1 MPSPTKNQLRPFE
14 PNLEV
19 LKRIRPMCEA
29 DVRRVAELHHRA
41 MGKSLWAQLGQRF
54 LREIYRGMLCTPTF
68 LGFVYEEHGQIEG
81 FIAGSE
87 DTSTMMKQVFLSR
100 FHRLSAAGI
109 LGLRNP
115 AVIKHLIETPLY
127 FRNSNAPNSD
137 AILAESL
144 FCSFTPKLRG
154 KRVSGHINKVL
165 FDTLLHKGHREVK
178 ITTETDNEGANR
190 QLTSW
195 GFEQRGTFH
204 FYGKEMVLYVL
215 NLPNCERL
223 TSFDWTVLQAVANFQ
238 STLPDTV

>member
-1 MPSPTKNQLRPFE
+1 MSSQAKNTLRPFE
-14 PNLEV
+14 PNIEV

-29 DVRRVAELHHRA
+29 DVRRIADLHHQA

-54 LREIYRGMLCTPTF
+54 LREIYRGMLSTPYF
-68 LGFVYEEHGQIEG
+68 LGFVYEEQGQIEG

-87 DTSTMMKQVFLSR
+87 DTATMMKQVFFAR
-100 FHRLSAAGI
+100 FHRLSVAGV

-115 AVIKHLIETPLY
+115 AVIKHLLETPFY

-137 AILAESL
+137 SISAESL

-165 FDTLLHKGHREVK
+165 FDTLLHRGHPEVK

-195 GFEQRGTFH
+195 GFENRGPFR

-215 NLPNCERL
+215 ELPKCERL
-223 TSFDWTVLQAVANFQ
+223 IPFDWTHAQAVSNFQ
-238 STLPDTV
+238 STNPDTV

>member
-1 MPSPTKNQLRPFE
+1 MLHTPS
-14 PNLEV
+14 
-19 LKRIRPMCEA
+19 
-29 DVRRVAELHHRA
+29 
-41 MGKSLWAQLGQRF
+41 
-54 LREIYRGMLCTPTF
+54 F

-87 DTSTMMKQVFLSR
+87 DTSTMMRQVFLSR

-115 AVIKHLIETPLY
+115 AVIKHLIETPFY
-127 FRNSNAPNSD
+127 FRNSNAPSSD
-137 AILAESL
+137 AISAESL

-190 QLTSW
+190 QLKSW
-195 GFEQRGTFH
+195 GFEHRGTFH
-204 FYGKEMVLYVL
+204 FMEKMVLYVL
-215 NLPNCERL
+215 DLPQCDDCSHSTGRRL
-223 TSFDWTVLQAVANFQ
+223 KPWQTSNPPYQTPYDKVE
-238 STLPDTV
+238 

>member
-1 MPSPTKNQLRPFE
+1 MSSPTKNQLNPFA
-14 PNLEV
+14 PNIEV
-19 LKRIRPMCEA
+19 LKRIRPMCSA
-29 DVRRVAELHHRA
+29 DVHRVAELHYRA

-54 LREIYRGMLCTPTF
+54 LREVYRGMLKTPYF
-68 LGFVYEEHGQIEG
+68 LGFVYEEQGKVEG

-87 DTSTMMKQVFLSR
+87 DTSKMMKEVFVSR

-137 AILAESL
+137 AIPAESL

-165 FDTLLHKGHREVK
+165 FDTLLYKKNHEVK
-178 ITTETDNEGANR
+178 ITTETDNQGANR
-190 QLTSW
+190 QLKSW
-195 GFEQRGTFH
+195 GFEQRGTFQ
-204 FYGKEMVLYVL
+204 FYGKEMALYVL
-215 NLPNCERL
+215 NLPTCERL
-223 TSFDWTVLQAVANFQ
+223 SPFDWTAPQAVANFQ

>member
-1 MPSPTKNQLRPFE
+1 MPSQSSNQLRPFE
-14 PNLEV
+14 PNIEV

-54 LREIYRGMLCTPTF
+54 LREIYRGMLTTPSF
-68 LGFVYEEHGQIEG
+68 LGFVYEEQGQIEG

-87 DTSTMMKQVFLSR
+87 DTSTMMKQVFVSR
-100 FHRLSAAGI
+100 FHRLSLAGI
-109 LGLRNP
+109 FGLRNP
-115 AVIKHLIETPLY
+115 AVIRHLLETPLY
-127 FRNSNAPNSD
+127 FRNSKAPNSD
-137 AILAESL
+137 TIPAESL

-165 FDTLLHKGHREVK
+165 FDTLLDKGHLEVK

-190 QLTSW
+190 QLKSW
-195 GFEQRGTFH
+195 GFEQKGLFH

-215 NLPNCERL
+215 DLSNCERL
-223 TSFDWTVLQAVANFQ
+223 SPFDWTVPQSAANFQ
-238 STLPDTV
+238 STKPDTV

>member
-1 MPSPTKNQLRPFE
+1 MPSQSRNTLRPFE
-14 PNLEV
+14 PNIEV

-29 DVRRVAELHHRA
+29 DVRRVADLHHKA

-54 LREIYRGMLCTPTF
+54 LREIYRGMLKTPSF

-87 DTSTMMKQVFLSR
+87 DTSAMMNNVFVSR
-100 FHRLSAAGI
+100 FHRLGLAGL
-109 LGLRNP
+109 LGLRNL
-115 AVIKHLIETPLY
+115 AVIKHLLETPFY
-127 FRNSNAPNSD
+127 FRNSSSPNSD
-137 AILAESL
+137 SISSESL

-165 FDTLLHKGHREVK
+165 FDTLLTKGHQEVK

-190 QLTSW
+190 QLKSW
-195 GFEQRGTFH
+195 GFENRGTFQ

-215 NLPNCERL
+215 DLPSCERVTPL
-223 TSFDWTVLQAVANFQ
+223 DWTAPQALANFQ

>member
-1 MPSPTKNQLRPFE
+1 MF
-14 PNLEV
+14 
-19 LKRIRPMCEA
+19 
-29 DVRRVAELHHRA
+29 
-41 MGKSLWAQLGQRF
+41 RF
-54 LREIYRGMLCTPTF
+54 LREIYRGMLHTPSF
-68 LGFVYEEHGQIEG
+68 LGFVFEEHGQIEG

-87 DTSTMMKQVFLSR
+87 DTSTMMKEVFLSR

-115 AVIKHLIETPLY
+115 AVIKHLMETPFY
-127 FRNSNAPNSD
+127 FRNSNAPSSD
-137 AILAESL
+137 AISAESL

-190 QLTSW
+190 QLKSW
-195 GFEQRGTFH
+195 GFEHRGTFQ

-215 NLPNCERL
+215 DLPKCERL
-223 TSFDWTVLQAVANFQ
+223 LPFDWTTPQAVANFQ

>member
-1 MPSPTKNQLRPFE
+1 MSSSVKNPLRPFE
-14 PNLEV
+14 PNVEV

-54 LREIYRGMLCTPTF
+54 LREIYRGMLHTPSF

-87 DTSTMMKQVFLSR
+87 NTSIMMRQVFLSR

-115 AVIKHLIETPLY
+115 AVIKHLIETPFY
-127 FRNSNAPNSD
+127 FRNSNAPSSD
-137 AILAESL
+137 AISAESL

-165 FDTLLHKGHREVK
+165 FDTLRYRGHSEVK
-178 ITTETDNEGANR
+178 VTTETDNEGANR
-190 QLTSW
+190 QLLSW
-195 GFEQRGTFH
+195 GFENKATFR
-204 FYGKEMVLYVL
+204 FYGKDMVLYVL
-215 NLPNCERL
+215 DLESCERV
-223 TSFDWTVLQAVANFQ
+223 SSYDWTDLHAVENFQ
-238 STLPDTV
+238 ST